1 MYQQM
6 HALERYQVLWQ
17 NAFCYSIPTKYH
29 ERHDSVTQPMILE
42 KDA

>member
-1 MYQQM
+1 MYHQM

-29 ERHDSVTQPMILE
+29 ERHAQLMILE